1 MGHAAIA
8 SVLATIFAGV
18 IAGFFGATVGVELAH
33 VWFIVKAAS
42 AAPRI
47 VVAVGYK
54 QERVREIVLQRPWV
68 LYSVISLDG
77 AIWGCAGLAVVGV
90 PADVA
95 SALVGCL
102 AVVATVATLG
112 LQSQLRATALFATP
126 IIALTVA
133 GLLLRFDGFGLF
145 ASAGLG
151 LLIIQ
156 LWVSAFSAEKRLA
169 REFLSQEQLSHAL
182 RLQSQT
188 AERLER
194 TTEQLRREGAVKS
207 MFLGTMSHE
216 LRTPLHGILGVT
228 AMMKR
233 DRQDPV
239 SLSRLGIVQ
248 SQGEHPVSYTHLTLP

>member
-18 IAGFFGATVGVELAH
+18 IAGFFGATIGVELAK
-33 VWFIVKAAS
+33 VWFIAKAAS

-68 LYSVISLDG
+68 LYSVI
-77 AIWGCAGLAVVGV
+77 
-90 PADVA
+90 
-95 SALVGCL
+95 
-102 AVVATVATLG
+102 
-112 LQSQLRATALFATP
+112 
-126 IIALTVA
+126 ALTVA

-145 ASAGLG
+145 ASVGLG

-182 RLQSQT
+182 QLQSQT

-207 MFLGTMSHE
+207 MFLGT
-216 LRTPLHGILGVT
+216 
-228 AMMKR
+228 
-233 DRQDPV
+233 
-239 SLSRLGIVQ
+239 
-248 SQGEHPVSYTHLTLP
+248 